1 MIDANMQKYLAFV
14 KTAELKSFSLAG
26 EALGYSQSGI
36 SRMIHD
42 LESEWGLTLM
52 ERDRS
57 GVRLT
62 SDGIRL
68 LPWAEKLCRAFFEM
82 EQKVSEVNGLM
93 QGLVRIGAFSS
104 VATHWLP
111 PMIQK
116 FQKDYPGI
124 DYEILI
130 GDYEEVEA
138 WVASGRVDCGFSEL
152 PERSRFDPLFVVKD
166 ELMVILPENHPLTR
180 YDAIPLKALSEA
192 PFLLLEKRAPSSII
206 KIFETY
212 HVKQKIKLTT
222 WDDPAMMSMVEHGIG
237 ISIEPKL
244 ILQRVPYHI
253 AIRPLEEPAYREISL
268 VMKDKKHAPAAMKR
282 FLPYMLDFLRE
293 ISDQGSVISD
303 Q

>member
-1 MIDANMQKYLAFV
+1 MIDANIQKYMAFV
-14 KTAELKSFSLAG
+14 KTVELGSFSLAG

-42 LESEWGLTLM
+42 LEKEWGLSLL

-68 LPWAEKLCRAFFEM
+68 LPYAEKLCRAYFEM
-82 EQKVSEVNGLM
+82 EQQVSEVNGLVK
-93 QGLVRIGAFSS
+93 GLVRIGAFSS

-111 PMIQK
+111 PIIKK

-130 GDYEEVEA
+130 GDYEEVET
-138 WVASGRVDCGFSEL
+138 WVSSGRVDCGFSEL
-152 PERSRFDPLFVVKD
+152 PERSRFEPLIVIKD
-166 ELMVILPENHPLTR
+166 ELMVILPPDHPLTR
-180 YDAIPLKALSEA
+180 YDAIPLHALSEA

-206 KIFETY
+206 KIFET
-212 HVKQKIKLTT
+212 HHLQQKIKLTT

-244 ILQRVPYHI
+244 ILQRVPYRI
-253 AIRPLEEPAYREISL
+253 AIRPLAEPAYREISL
-268 VMKDKKHAPAAMKR
+268 IMKDKKNASAAMKR
-282 FLPYMLDFLRE
+282 FLGYAMEFLRE
-293 ISDQGSVISD
+293 QGE
-303 Q
+303 

>member
-1 MIDANMQKYLAFV
+1 MIDANIQKYMAFV
-14 KTAELKSFSLAG
+14 KTVELGSFSLAA
-26 EALGYSQSGI
+26 EALDYSQSGI

-42 LESEWGLTLM
+42 LEKEWGLSLL

-68 LPWAEKLCRAFFEM
+68 LPYAEKLCRAYFEM
-82 EQKVSEVNGLM
+82 EQQVSEVNGLVK
-93 QGLVRIGAFSS
+93 GLVRIGAFSS

-111 PMIQK
+111 PIIK
-116 FQKDYPGI
+116 RFQKDYPGI

-138 WVASGRVDCGFSEL
+138 WVNSGRVDCGFSEL
-152 PERSRFDPLFVVKD
+152 PERSRFEPLIVIRD
-166 ELMVILPENHPLTR
+166 ELMVILPPDHPLTR
-180 YDAIPLKALSEA
+180 YDAIPLQALSEA

-212 HVKQKIKLTT
+212 HVQQKIKLTT

-253 AIRPLEEPAYREISL
+253 AIRPLAEPAYREISL
-268 VMKDKKHAPAAMKR
+268 IMKDQKNASAAMKR
-282 FLPYMLDFLRE
+282 FLGYAMEFLQE
-293 ISDQGSVISD
+293 QGD
-303 Q
+303 KAHLTK